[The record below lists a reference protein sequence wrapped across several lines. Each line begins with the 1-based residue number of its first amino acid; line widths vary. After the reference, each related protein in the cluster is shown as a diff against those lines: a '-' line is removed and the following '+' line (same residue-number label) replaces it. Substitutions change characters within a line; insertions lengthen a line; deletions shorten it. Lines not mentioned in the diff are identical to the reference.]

1 MNNYY
6 EIQIQPQ
13 TQQPPPPSYTDNT
26 PLYSDNTPL
35 YTNALHTIIID
46 NAYSGPPNPN
56 WRQEIEENQTASFA
70 DRKCLFFI
78 FFSGFV
84 IYLIY
89 YICRDA
95 L

>member
-6 EIQIQPQ
+6 EIPIS
-13 TQQPPPPSYTDNT
+13 PPPPPQYVETIPITDNT
-26 PLYSDNTPL
+26 RL
-35 YTNALHTIIID
+35 YTNALNTMIIA

-56 WRQEIEENQTASFA
+56 WRQEIEDNQTSIV

>member
-6 EIQIQPQ
+6 EIPIS
-13 TQQPPPPSYTDNT
+13 PPPPPPQYVETIPITDNT
-26 PLYSDNTPL
+26 RL
-35 YTNALHTIIID
+35 YTNALNTMIIA

-56 WRQEIEENQTASFA
+56 WRQEIEENNTSFA

>member
-6 EIQIQPQ
+6 EIPIS
-13 TQQPPPPSYTDNT
+13 PPPPPQYVETIPITDNT
-26 PLYSDNTPL
+26 RL
-35 YTNALHTIIID
+35 YTNALHTTIIA
-46 NAYSGPPNPN
+46 NAYSGHPNPN
-56 WRQEIEENQTASFA
+56 WRQEIEDNNTSFV

-84 IYLIY
+84 MYLIY

>member
-6 EIQIQPQ
+6 EIPIS
-13 TQQPPPPSYTDNT
+13 PPPPPQYVETIPITDNT
-26 PLYSDNTPL
+26 RL
-35 YTNALHTIIID
+35 YTNALNTMIIA

-56 WRQEIEENQTASFA
+56 WRQEIEDNNTSFV

-84 IYLIY
+84 MYLIY